1 MATQINAVCT
11 KCNIEIN
18 PENTT
23 YNCGNKCKNCYNEY
37 RRNRYNNDESYR
49 LKVAASNNENAK
61 NRRKVKAEERKQKE
75 EEERKCLEEKIGSEN
90 RICKVCDKIVLKA
103 RFRKGSLKCYTC
115 ENEVKRERNRLYDKA
130 RSSQVAANRLQRMHT
145 DPIFKFKQRART
157 RILSYLKK
165 SSSGKDRRTNEY
177 LGCSSS
183 QYYDWLKYNSDIY
196 TFENHGKTWHIDHV
210 IPLSHFDFED
220 KEQQLLA
227 FNWANTMPLSIEEN
241 LSKGNNIWISQIK
254 QHKEKLLN
262 YFAICGLTI
271 PTKYIELLDSHV
283 AKLITGN
290 SLEPKTT
297 TP

>member
-1 MATQINAVCT
+1 MAKQKNAVCKNCGIT
-11 KCNIEIN
+11 IN
-18 PENTT
+18 PENIT
-23 YNCGNKCKNCYNEY
+23 YNCGNKCKNCYNEH
-37 RRNRYNNDESYR
+37 RRNKYNNNESYR
-49 LKVAASNNENAK
+49 LKVASSSNENAK
-61 NRRKVKAEERKQKE
+61 NRRMVKANERKQKV

-90 RICKVCDKIVLKA
+90 RICKVCDKIVLKT
-103 RFRKGSLKCYTC
+103 RFRTGRLRCKDC
-115 ENEVKRERNRLYDKA
+115 ENDYDRR
-130 RSSQVAANRLQRMHT
+130 RSSHVAANHLHRIHT
-145 DPIFKFKQRART
+145 DPIFKFKQRTRT

-165 SSSGKDRRTNEY
+165 SSIAKDRRTNEY

-227 FNWANTMPLSIEEN
+227 FNWANTVPLSIEEN

-271 PTKYIELLDSHV
+271 PTKYIELIDSNV
-283 AKLITGN
+283 IKLSGN

>member
-1 MATQINAVCT
+1 MATQINAVC
-11 KCNIEIN
+11 KNCNIEIN
-18 PENTT
+18 PEHTT

-61 NRRKVKAEERKQKE
+61 NRRIVKAGERKQTV
-75 EEERKCLEEKIGSEN
+75 EEERKCLEEKIGYEN
-90 RICKVCDKIVLKA
+90 RICKVCDKIVLKT
-103 RFRKGSLKCYTC
+103 RFRTGRLRCKDC
-115 ENEVKRERNRLYDKA
+115 ENVYDRT
-130 RSSQVAANRLQRMHT
+130 RSSQVAANRLLRTHT
-145 DPIFKFKQRART
+145 DPIFKFKQRVRS
-157 RILSYLKK
+157 RISHYLKK
-165 SSSGKDRRTNEY
+165 SSTDKDRRTNEY

-227 FNWANTMPLSIEEN
+227 FNWANTMPLSIAEN

-271 PTKYIELLDSHV
+271 PTKYIELIDSHV
-283 AKLITGN
+283 AKLPGI
-290 SLEPKTT
+290 SLEPIL
-297 TP
+297 PPHNGNIMGELG